1 MANLEVYY
9 RILIHDKNGNLI
21 KRTRWRKSRS
31 YVIQFLEILY
41 GQLNTVDYGITDTG
55 GVERTLDWNYGGANF
70 AVNADPALDKFGI
83 VVGKGTTPPTNE
95 DYALELQIPQGTATD
110 QLDHASCSVST
121 PAVVGANVDLAVS
134 RTFTNSSPAE
144 ITVNE
149 IGIYARG
156 VDITPADR
164 DFMIIRDV
172 LPSPEE
178 IPVTKILTVKYT
190 LRTTV

>member
-9 RILIHDKNGNLI
+9 QIEIHDKNGKLI

-41 GQLNTVDYGITDTG
+41 SQFNETDYDTTTTG
-55 GVERTLDWNYGGANF
+55 GVVETIDFDYAASCMAFRAGAGVDV
-70 AVNADPALDKFGI
+70 AGV
-83 VVGKGTTPPTNE
+83 VVGTGTTAPPNE
-95 DYALELQIPQGTATD
+95 EYALELQISHGTASG
-110 QLDHASCSVST
+110 QLDHASTSVST
-121 PAVVGANVDLAVS
+121 PGVVGANVDLAVS
-134 RTFTNSSPAE
+134 RTLTNPSPAE